1 MRNPLPCEKFAKS
14 PLSRVSYGHLLPLPP
29 SLFRVFSPVPRSRG
43 PTANSSFYSY
53 YRCFVT
59 RPCERAVTK
68 LAQCRS
74 QVKPR
79 EDGARTLFFSFTR
92 VRSQPMASDLSCVT
106 LLPRPDRTGKLIA
119 KVKRNKG
126 ATPSESLGRLREGGR
141 EKERE
146 ADRRA
151 CRDREKGRKKQAGR
165 ERYKMLSI
173 GTSRPGNRF
182 PRSIPRS
189 SREAQADTLD
199 SNFLSKDVP

>member
-1 MRNPLPCEKFAKS
+1 MKNSRNRRCLAFLTVIFSLSPHLSFVSFPPYLALAVLPS
-14 PLSRVSYGHLLPLPP
+14 
-29 SLFRVFSPVPRSRG
+29 
-43 PTANSSFYSY
+43 NSSFYSY

-165 ERYKMLSI
+165 GGKRERE
-173 GTSRPGNRF
+173 
-182 PRSIPRS
+182 
-189 SREAQADTLD
+189 RERQG
-199 SNFLSKDVP
+199 KKEKER